1 MTKKSRSA
9 PRSRAPR
16 KAVASAPARREPQAS
31 APTRREEL
39 LDAGLALI
47 SELGVAGASLRKL
60 AARLGMS
67 QPSLYHYFDSKEA
80 LVQQI
85 IEHCAGRMLEAA
97 AHVEF
102 PRGIEDIPRFAR
114 DAALA
119 LWATDH
125 HPRFVR
131 FMFVVAIESP
141 EHRARIQRVFEER
154 LYPGF
159 GVLADAYG
167 RDPQEREDLR
177 LMVRSIV
184 YAMGLALLEER
195 AIFGADAPSA
205 DLLRMGDFIVRAS
218 ERLLASRATLGPIAA
233 PRPEKAE

>member
-1 MTKKSRSA
+1 MKKESQSARS
-9 PRSRAPR
+9 PRARREAEPSRAAP
-16 KAVASAPARREPQAS
+16 SPARRE
-31 APTRREEL
+31 EV
-39 LDAGLALI
+39 LDAGLSLI

-67 QPSLYHYFDSKEA
+67 QPSLYHYFESKDA

-85 IEHCAGRMLEAA
+85 IEHCASRMLEAA
-97 AHVEF
+97 LHVEF

-131 FMFVVAIESP
+131 FLFVVAIESP
-141 EHRARIQRVFEER
+141 EHRRSIQKVFEER

-159 GVLADAYG
+159 GFLADAYG
-167 RDPQEREDLR
+167 RDPAEREDLR
-177 LMVRSIV
+177 LMTRSIA
-184 YAMGLALLEER
+184 YSMGLALMEER
-195 AIFGADAPSA
+195 ALFGAEAPSA
-205 DLLRMGDFIVRAS
+205 EILRLGDFIVRAN
-218 ERLLASRATLGPIAA
+218 ERLLASRASAGPIAGA
-233 PRPEKAE
+233 TSADRG

>member
-1 MTKKSRSA
+1 MTKRSQSA
-9 PRSRAPR
+9 PAARR
-16 KAVASAPARREPQAS
+16 ARREPDS
-31 APTRREEL
+31 AQPARRAEV
-39 LDAGLALI
+39 LDAGLSLI
-47 SELGVAGASLRKL
+47 SERGVAGASLRKL

-67 QPSLYHYFDSKEA
+67 QPSLYHYFDSKDA

-85 IEHCAGRMLEAA
+85 IEHCAGHMLEAA

-102 PRGIEDIPRFAR
+102 PRSVEDIPRFAR

-119 LWATDH
+119 LWATEQ

-131 FMFVVAIESP
+131 FLFVVAIESP
-141 EHRARIQRVFEER
+141 EHRARIKRVFEER

-184 YAMGLALLEER
+184 YAMGLALMEER
-195 AIFGADAPSA
+195 ALFGAETPSPE
-205 DLLRMGDFIVRAS
+205 LLRLGDFVVRAS
-218 ERLLASRATLGPIAA
+218 ERLLASRASLGPIAA
-233 PRPEKAE
+233 PKDEESS